1 MKNLLLILQCL
12 ILFTA
17 CQQEKI
23 DLPDTGRKIVI
34 NGLIETDSLLNVY
47 VNKSVYISEYD
58 YPMGK
63 DLDNAKVYI
72 YQNNVCI
79 DSLTHDLDHFGES
92 SMYNPGNYWST
103 SVIPMPGNEYKIVAK
118 VPGLPDASAST
129 KIPNIVNIEH
139 IDTLRLVLGLDTGYH
154 NTSERFEHLI
164 CKIEFTD
171 PKNETNYY
179 LFNTGKSFLCQDPI
193 VEEELYDV
201 NSNNGQS
208 DGSYVEG
215 IAFSDKVING
225 QKYSLTISIPERGW
239 YIDSLKTRIFPKLTA
254 DLKLYSITE
263 EYFKYIQTLN
273 LYNAKF
279 GNPLTEPVLVY
290 SNITGGYGIF
300 AGAAVSSKS
309 IIVRK

>member
-1 MKNLLLILQCL
+1 MKFILLIVLCL
-12 ILFTA
+12 MLFIA

-23 DLPDTGRKIVI
+23 ELPDTGRKIVI
-34 NGLIETDSLLNVY
+34 NGLISTDSLLSVF

-58 YPMGK
+58 FPMGK
-63 DLDNAKVYI
+63 DLENAKVYI
-72 YQNNVCI
+72 YQNNICI
-79 DSLTHDLDHFGES
+79 DSLTHDVNHLWKS
-92 SMYNPGNYWST
+92 TIYYPGNYWSARL
-103 SVIPMPGNEYKIVAK
+103 IPLPGDEYKIVAK
-118 VPGLPDASAST
+118 VPGLPDATAST
-129 KIPNIVNIEH
+129 KIPDIVNIERV
-139 IDTLRLVLGLDTGYH
+139 DTSRIILV
-154 NTSERFEHLI
+154 SESEYPEFDSFERLI

-171 PKNETNYY
+171 PKDETNYY
-179 LFNTGKSFLCQDPI
+179 LFNIGKSFLCQDPI
-193 VEEELYDV
+193 VEEKLYDV

-208 DGSYVEG
+208 DGSYIEG

-239 YIDSLKTRIFPKLTA
+239 YNDSLKTRIFPKLTL

-273 LYNAKF
+273 LYNEKF

-300 AGAAVSSKS
+300 AGSAVSCKS

>member
-1 MKNLLLILQCL
+1 MKYIMLIVQCL
-12 ILFTA
+12 ILFAA
-17 CQQEKI
+17 CQQEQI
-23 DLPDTGRKIVI
+23 ELPDTGRKIVI
-34 NGLIETDSLLNVY
+34 NGLISTDSLLSVF

-58 YPMGK
+58 FPMGK
-63 DLDNAKVYI
+63 DLENAKVYI
-72 YQNNVCI
+72 YQNNICI
-79 DSLTHDLDHFGES
+79 DSLSHNWRPWDIFS
-92 SMYNPGNYWST
+92 KYFPGNYWSK
-103 SVIPMPGNEYKIVAK
+103 SVIPLPGNEYKIVAK
-118 VPGLPDASAST
+118 VAGLPDATAST
-129 KIPNIVNIEH
+129 KIPDIVWIEH
-139 IDTLRLVLGLDTGYH
+139 VDTMRLVLGSDTGYH
-154 NTSERFEHLI
+154 NTSERFEHMI

-201 NSNNGQS
+201 NSNNAQS
-208 DGSYVEG
+208 DGSNLDG
-215 IAFSDKVING
+215 IVFSDKVING
-225 QKYSLTISIPERGW
+225 QKYRLTISIPERGW
-239 YIDSLKTRIFPKLTA
+239 YNDSLKTRIFPKLTV

-273 LYNAKF
+273 LYNEKF

-300 AGAAVSSKS
+300 AGSAVSCKS